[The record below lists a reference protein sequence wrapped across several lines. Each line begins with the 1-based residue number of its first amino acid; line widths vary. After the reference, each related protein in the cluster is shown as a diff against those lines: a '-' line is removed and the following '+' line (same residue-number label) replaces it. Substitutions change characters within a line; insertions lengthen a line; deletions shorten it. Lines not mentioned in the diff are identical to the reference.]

1 MENVL
6 RGLCAGEGTPMG
18 KLKIKEISLRTGLS
32 FSTVSRVL
40 AGKSNTSQQARDKIL
55 VCAREIGV
63 AETLSNRLLINHI
76 MLFAPNRA
84 FYARRDHFYYEVI
97 QGVQEAIAPH
107 DVQLHSCALEE
118 QHADVPLF
126 LEKITASGAQAII
139 LLGIDDPVVHKLA
152 ASVGRPCVLI
162 NSLDHEMA
170 LDSVS
175 PDHRAIG
182 FRGAHYLLEQGH
194 HRILS
199 LLCLRRETLMA
210 QLEGIK
216 SAFRHH
222 HCPFD
227 EEHHLLVTQ
236 NFCEKEAQEAVRG
249 YFAACPP
256 SQRPSVLL
264 CGGSQLVNGAMAALK
279 ALGLRVPQDVS
290 LLGSGVS
297 HPPLTALAPWLT
309 TLHVP
314 CRALGVEAVNLLQ
327 NRLTHPDAPVFNL
340 MLQGKLGRHYSVAH
354 PSPFHVPGLG

>member
-1 MENVL
+1 
-6 RGLCAGEGTPMG
+6 MG

-55 VCAREIGV
+55 ACAREIGV
-63 AETLSNRLLINHI
+63 AETLSNRLLINNI
-76 MLFAPNRA
+76 LLFAPDRA
-84 FYARRDHFYYEVI
+84 FYARQDHFYYEVI

-107 DVQLHSCALEE
+107 DVHLHSCALQER
-118 QHADVPLF
+118 HADIPLF
-126 LEKITASGAQAII
+126 LEKLNTPRAQAII

-152 ASVGRPCVLI
+152 ASFGKPCVLI
-162 NSLDHEMA
+162 NSLDQEMA

-199 LLCLRRETLMA
+199 LLCLRPETLVA

-216 SAFRHH
+216 SAFHH
-222 HCPFD
+222 HRCVFD

-249 YFAACPP
+249 YFTACAP

-264 CGGSQLVNGAMAALK
+264 CGGSPLVNGAIAALK
-279 ALGLRVPQDVS
+279 EMGLRVPQDVS
-290 LLGSGVS
+290 LLGSGVE

-314 CRALGVEAVNLLQ
+314 SRALGVEAVNLLQ

-340 MLQGKLGRHYSVAH
+340 RLQGKLGRHYSVAQ
-354 PSPFHVPGLG
+354 PGAGEAESRYS